1 LPTARNWSSLTTP
14 MLECGSMASKA
25 SLLALAVL
33 LGLTMPGAA
42 SAQVAA
48 ETATIL
54 SGTGQGTG
62 RASRSMG
69 SAIAGSMNRATSQI
83 RAAQGGEAT
92 QRRKRKADG
101 GYEIPAEADMLEGT
115 DAPTYQLG
123 NGASIRVSG
132 GSLRKSAA
140 ATCSENCTDSP
151 VPPAPAPQP

>member
-1 LPTARNWSSLTTP
+1 MVAKAFLPISA
-14 MLECGSMASKA
+14 A
-25 SLLALAVL
+25 LLSVSLAV
-33 LGLTMPGAA
+33 PA

-69 SAIAGSMNRATSQI
+69 SAVAGSMNRATSQI
-83 RAAQGGEAT
+83 RAAQGGNDT

-151 VPPAPAPQP
+151 APPAPTPQP